1 MSYQFATIDIETT
14 GLNRY
19 KDHITWIGVGL
30 AKTVNDDLSK
40 ILIYDGSSEAD
51 MRKFRNVM
59 KHVREAKAK
68 TVFQNGKFDTLFI
81 EHHLG
86 LKIPIHE
93 DTMLMGTA
101 YDLVAEHGLKAMAKS
116 YLGVPDWDIK
126 KKDKLSGDK
135 DTIVPYLK
143 CDVKYTWQLYQYL
156 CCNMTSRQMKLYRE
170 LLRPAYRAYRD
181 IERNGLY
188 IDLDALRSVRKKY
201 NTQEKKLLAEL
212 NKHAKIN
219 WNSSAQVAKVFY
231 EQEKM
236 PIINRTAKGA
246 PSIAADVL
254 KELSMQGYETPKLLL
269 EYKDAATRNK
279 MFLNRWEDDCY
290 ESRIHPSFNLTN
302 VVSGRTSCLT
312 GDTPVMV
319 PGGYKPIKDI
329 KVGDLVYG
337 FDENLRP
344 RLCKV
349 SFSGCT
355 GVRDDVYR
363 VWYKSQGTHELKY
376 IDATSDHLVRLT
388 SGDYRRVDQ
397 LHCKK
402 RDRDHVLAIERGFK
416 GSRENPRGYRIYPTG
431 CDTELEHVFIFKEL
445 HGYIPEHVHHKDENP
460 LNNEPE
466 NLIGLSASDHAR
478 LHIQE
483 KGADWHKKG
492 NAASLKTRQSK
503 EYKES
508 LYSSIMESRLSK
520 KDLVKALKEGN
531 GLVGAAKL
539 LGRDIGFVGNRM
551 KYYGVT
557 YDGRSHRKKNN
568 HTIWKVEKL
577 PGKYRVYDISV
588 PETECFIANGI
599 CVHNCNNPNLQQV
612 PRTKDIRGLFAG
624 APGMILFEAD
634 YSQLELRIAA
644 HYANEKTMLDIYRNN
659 GDIHTETAKLFTNG
673 RAPTKEER
681 GKAKAVNFGFLYGM
695 QAKKFVKY
703 ALDSYGQVFTQREA
717 EHIRDLFF
725 AKYARLLP
733 WHKEQED
740 LCEMQGGVANMFG
753 RFRKLPL
760 IYSANKWERASAAR
774 RAINTPVQGSGS
786 DLLIS
791 AVTQINKELKG
802 VAWIG
807 ATVHDSI
814 IGECRVEDK
823 DFVDE
828 TIRRVMK
835 HPQVLD
841 DFGVELRVP
850 LDVDIGWG
858 PWGTH

>member
-1 MSYQFATIDIETT
+1 MSYQFVTIDIETT

-19 KDHITWIGVGL
+19 KDRITWIGVGL
-30 AKTVNDDLSK
+30 AKTVDDDLSK

-126 KKDKLSGDK
+126 KKEKLSGDK

-156 CCNMTSRQMKLYRE
+156 CCNMSSRQMKLYRE

-201 NTQEKKLLAEL
+201 NSQEKKLLAEL

-302 VVSGRTSCLT
+302 VVSGRTS
-312 GDTPVMV
+312 
-319 PGGYKPIKDI
+319 
-329 KVGDLVYG
+329 
-337 FDENLRP
+337 
-344 RLCKV
+344 
-349 SFSGCT
+349 
-355 GVRDDVYR
+355 
-363 VWYKSQGTHELKY
+363 
-376 IDATSDHLVRLT
+376 
-388 SGDYRRVDQ
+388 
-397 LHCKK
+397 
-402 RDRDHVLAIERGFK
+402 
-416 GSRENPRGYRIYPTG
+416 
-431 CDTELEHVFIFKEL
+431 
-445 HGYIPEHVHHKDENP
+445 
-460 LNNEPE
+460 
-466 NLIGLSASDHAR
+466 
-478 LHIQE
+478 
-483 KGADWHKKG
+483 
-492 NAASLKTRQSK
+492 
-503 EYKES
+503 
-508 LYSSIMESRLSK
+508 
-520 KDLVKALKEGN
+520 
-531 GLVGAAKL
+531 
-539 LGRDIGFVGNRM
+539 
-551 KYYGVT
+551 
-557 YDGRSHRKKNN
+557 
-568 HTIWKVEKL
+568 
-577 PGKYRVYDISV
+577 
-588 PETECFIANGI
+588 
-599 CVHNCNNPNLQQV
+599 CNNPNLQQV

-823 DFVDE
+823 EFVDE

>member
-1 MSYQFATIDIETT
+1 MSYQFVTIDIETT

-30 AKTVNDDLSK
+30 AKTVDDDLSK

-59 KHVREAKAK
+59 KHVRESKAK

-126 KKDKLSGDK
+126 KKEKLNGDK

-156 CCNMTSRQMKLYRE
+156 CYNMTSRQMKLYRE

-201 NTQEKKLLAEL
+201 NSEEKRLLIEL

-302 VVSGRTSCLT
+302 VVSGRTSC
-312 GDTPVMV
+312 
-319 PGGYKPIKDI
+319 
-329 KVGDLVYG
+329 
-337 FDENLRP
+337 
-344 RLCKV
+344 
-349 SFSGCT
+349 
-355 GVRDDVYR
+355 
-363 VWYKSQGTHELKY
+363 
-376 IDATSDHLVRLT
+376 
-388 SGDYRRVDQ
+388 
-397 LHCKK
+397 
-402 RDRDHVLAIERGFK
+402 
-416 GSRENPRGYRIYPTG
+416 
-431 CDTELEHVFIFKEL
+431 
-445 HGYIPEHVHHKDENP
+445 
-460 LNNEPE
+460 
-466 NLIGLSASDHAR
+466 
-478 LHIQE
+478 
-483 KGADWHKKG
+483 
-492 NAASLKTRQSK
+492 
-503 EYKES
+503 
-508 LYSSIMESRLSK
+508 
-520 KDLVKALKEGN
+520 
-531 GLVGAAKL
+531 
-539 LGRDIGFVGNRM
+539 
-551 KYYGVT
+551 
-557 YDGRSHRKKNN
+557 
-568 HTIWKVEKL
+568 
-577 PGKYRVYDISV
+577 
-588 PETECFIANGI
+588 
-599 CVHNCNNPNLQQV
+599 NNPNLQQV

-681 GKAKAVNFGFLYGM
+681 GKAKAVNFG
-695 QAKKFVKY
+695 
-703 ALDSYGQVFTQREA
+703 
-717 EHIRDLFF
+717 
-725 AKYARLLP
+725 
-733 WHKEQED
+733 
-740 LCEMQGGVANMFG
+740 
-753 RFRKLPL
+753 
-760 IYSANKWERASAAR
+760 
-774 RAINTPVQGSGS
+774 
-786 DLLIS
+786 
-791 AVTQINKELKG
+791 
-802 VAWIG
+802 
-807 ATVHDSI
+807 
-814 IGECRVEDK
+814 
-823 DFVDE
+823 
-828 TIRRVMK
+828 
-835 HPQVLD
+835 
-841 DFGVELRVP
+841 
-850 LDVDIGWG
+850 
-858 PWGTH
+858 

>member
-19 KDHITWIGVGL
+19 KDRITWIGVGL
-30 AKTVNDDLSK
+30 AKTVDDNLSK
-40 ILIYDGSSEAD
+40 ILIYDGSSKTD
-51 MRKFRNVM
+51 MQKFRNVM

-156 CCNMTSRQMKLYRE
+156 CCNMSSRQMKLYRE

-279 MFLNRWEDDCY
+279 MFLNRWESDCY

-302 VVSGRTSCLT
+302 VVSGRTS
-312 GDTPVMV
+312 
-319 PGGYKPIKDI
+319 
-329 KVGDLVYG
+329 
-337 FDENLRP
+337 
-344 RLCKV
+344 
-349 SFSGCT
+349 
-355 GVRDDVYR
+355 
-363 VWYKSQGTHELKY
+363 
-376 IDATSDHLVRLT
+376 
-388 SGDYRRVDQ
+388 
-397 LHCKK
+397 
-402 RDRDHVLAIERGFK
+402 
-416 GSRENPRGYRIYPTG
+416 
-431 CDTELEHVFIFKEL
+431 
-445 HGYIPEHVHHKDENP
+445 
-460 LNNEPE
+460 
-466 NLIGLSASDHAR
+466 
-478 LHIQE
+478 
-483 KGADWHKKG
+483 
-492 NAASLKTRQSK
+492 
-503 EYKES
+503 
-508 LYSSIMESRLSK
+508 
-520 KDLVKALKEGN
+520 
-531 GLVGAAKL
+531 
-539 LGRDIGFVGNRM
+539 
-551 KYYGVT
+551 
-557 YDGRSHRKKNN
+557 
-568 HTIWKVEKL
+568 
-577 PGKYRVYDISV
+577 
-588 PETECFIANGI
+588 
-599 CVHNCNNPNLQQV
+599 CNNPNLQQV

-644 HYANEKTMLDIYRNN
+644 HYANEKTMLDIYHNN

-673 RAPTKEER
+673 RTPTKEER

-802 VAWIG
+802 IAWIG

-814 IGECRVEDK
+814 IGECRIEDK